1 MSIFVNNMRKIV
13 YLVMLLLTAASSL
26 AQTNNDPATGLT
38 ADVAALI
45 SPTRAQFMAEQG
57 RKWVTKGYQVQ
68 RPKYGAD
75 SVRVVV
81 RATQNGTKANLYVC
95 RMVDGQWKFVLLSK
109 KKHRLYVPPDW
120 SSCPLPTGPIY
131 QSK

>member
-1 MSIFVNNMRKIV
+1 MRKIF
-13 YLVMLLLTAASSL
+13 YSCLLLLTAANSL
-26 AQTNNDPATGLT
+26 AQTVDPATDLT
-38 ADVAALI
+38 AETVALV

-95 RMVDGQWKFVLLSK
+95 RMVDGQWKFVAVPK

-120 SSCPLPTGPIY
+120 SSCPKPSGQIY
-131 QSK
+131 PSK

>member
-1 MSIFVNNMRKIV
+1 MRKII
-13 YLVMLLLTAASSL
+13 YSIMLLFTAASSL
-26 AQTNNDPATGLT
+26 AQTNDPATVLS

-45 SPTRAQFMAEQG
+45 SPTRAQYMAEQG

-68 RPKYGAD
+68 RPKFGAD

-95 RMVDGQWKFVLLSK
+95 RMVDGQWKFVAVPK